1 MIYNHTQKGRLMR
14 LISLALILLF
24 VFILSSTGFDPI
36 AFVTM
41 ALVVIIVI
49 SFTTLNVTID
59 ENYLGIKFG
68 FGIFQK
74 KFPLDEII
82 SAKTVKNHWYYG
94 WGIRLWLWPK
104 MWIFNVSGF
113 DAVEIKTKNGKIY
126 RIGTDEPKQLER
138 AILETTNL
146 KVAKA

>member
-1 MIYNHTQKGRLMR
+1 MR
-14 LISLALILLF
+14 LIPLALILLF

-68 FGIFQK
+68 FGIF
-74 KFPLDEII
+74 
-82 SAKTVKNHWYYG
+82 
-94 WGIRLWLWPK
+94 
-104 MWIFNVSGF
+104 
-113 DAVEIKTKNGKIY
+113 
-126 RIGTDEPKQLER
+126 
-138 AILETTNL
+138 
-146 KVAKA
+146 